1 MGVINQTVKNQTVRS
16 QKMKKTTVKV
26 HQKMKSLT
34 VKSPKKTSLKTTKKV
49 RSQKVK
55 SQKDQLQ
62 SVKTENGRNVTNS
75 TASWEVPLN
84 VLLMYMGSLVMT
96 VPMLLTVQQKPSV
109 SKTKTK
115 HSHGTR
121 ILVTAVWL
129 WMTRKVQMAK
139 NQTKKNQMARSQT
152 ERNLKMMKTNPKLP
166 NRLAKM
172 ANGKNVMPSMVSWVV
187 LLNVLLIPVF
197 LVVTMDPIQK
207 VQPRQNVSKTRT
219 KLSHGIKNSET
230 VALKWPT
237 VKMTSQKM
245 TNLKTTNLKTTSQK
259 LQHLLVKMANGKN
272 VMPLRVLS
280 VEASNALL
288 IHVLLLVTM
297 DPIQK
302 VLQRQNVSRTR
313 TRHSLGIRILDHVVL
328 PLVMTPKTNL
338 KTKTSLKMK
347 LILRTQAARMLPE

>member
-1 MGVINQTVKNQTVRS
+1 
-16 QKMKKTTVKV
+16 
-26 HQKMKSLT
+26 
-34 VKSPKKTSLKTTKKV
+34 
-49 RSQKVK
+49 
-55 SQKDQLQ
+55 
-62 SVKTENGRNVTNS
+62 
-75 TASWEVPLN
+75 
-84 VLLMYMGSLVMT
+84 
-96 VPMLLTVQQKPSV
+96 MLLTVQQKPSV
-109 SKTKTK
+109 LKTKTK

-152 ERNLKMMKTNPKLP
+152 DRNLKMMKTNPKLP

-207 VQPRQNVSKTRT
+207 VQPRRNVSKTRT

-245 TNLKTTNLKTTSQK
+245 TNLKTTSQK
-259 LQHLLVKMANGKN
+259 LQHLLAKMANGKN

-297 DPIQK
+297 DPIQR

-338 KTKTSLKMK
+338 KMKTSLKMK